1 MALKHWMSW
10 EGGVDL
16 VASTSPRSSSPNVII
31 HVARMVHTPVGSAK
45 SGMLF
50 WQPDPG
56 AAPEA
61 FCFVTTDSKVG
72 AYFGANIFAG
82 TPFENAPHVLGDIT
96 IDVHPDDAVARVE
109 IPGLIFET
117 RLSGLNHAAL
127 IQRPPS
133 PAAPFFQQGLEA
145 SAQTA
150 TLKLNGGPV
159 EIHVPPSGITGGP
172 AAVFSPC
179 GIYARE

>member
-16 VASTSPRSSSPNVII
+16 MASASPQPAAPNLII

-45 SGMLF
+45 SGMIF
-50 WQPDPG
+50 WRPDPG
-56 AAPEA
+56 APPEA

-72 AYFGANIFAG
+72 AYFGANIFRG
-82 TPFENAPHVLGDIT
+82 TPFEEAPHMLGDIT
-96 IDVHPDDAVARVE
+96 IDTHPDDAVARVE
-109 IPGLIFET
+109 IPGLIFEA
-117 RLSGLNHAAL
+117 RLSGLNNATL
-127 IQRPPS
+127 IQRPPT
-133 PAAPFFQQGLEA
+133 PLAPFHQQGLE
-145 SAQTA
+145 SAAKSA
-150 TLKLNGGPV
+150 TVKVNGAP
-159 EIHVPPSGITGGP
+159 IDLHIPAAGITGGP